1 MISYIISNLLKR
13 DYLINFIVYFLDD
26 EVEEQPSKTKRFN
39 EIRKKAHDIGYNNR
53 HDELKINLP
62 FELIPEDID
71 NEEQEKYEE
80 LIEEG
85 YQSGYDEAETEMQGG
100 KKKKKHLKRKLIFL
114 FFKDLL
120 ID

>member
-26 EVEEQPSKTKRFN
+26 EVEEQPSKTKIFN
-39 EIRKKAHDIGYNNR
+39 EIRKKAHDIGYDNKY
-53 HDELKINLP
+53 DELKKNPP

-71 NEEQEKYEE
+71 DEEQEEYEE

-85 YQSGYDEAETEMQGG
+85 YLEGYDEAETDMQGG
-100 KKKKKHLKRKLIFL
+100 KKKKKKKKTLKKKTNFS
-114 FFKDLL
+114 FF
-120 ID
+120 